1 MNNKGGIDD
10 HFECGCSSCA
20 SSNVCSKAKL
30 QWGFPHWVGIDE
42 QDLDQV
48 RKKRN
53 RFITDSKDL
62 FAFLETEEFFISPK
76 ETLEHSRRSELFIFK
91 TNTV

>member
-1 MNNKGGIDD
+1 MNNEWGIDD

-48 RKKRN
+48 RKKSIHHRFE
-53 RFITDSKDL
+53 RFICL
-62 FAFLETEEFFISPK
+62 FRD
-76 ETLEHSRRSELFIFK
+76 RRIFHFAK
-91 TNTV
+91 GNIGTF